1 MKRGS
6 NTSLPDRVSEMSI
19 QVLIMMILVLLALI
33 TILVLI
39 ALVIGQ
45 NADGGN
51 GGSEWITRLGVI
63 LI

>member
-6 NTSLPDRVSEMSI
+6 NTSLSDRVAKMSI
-19 QVLIMMILVLLALI
+19 KELIITILVLLALI
-33 TILVLI
+33 ILFVLI

-51 GGSEWITRLGVI
+51 GRIEWITRLGVI